1 MLSKESIFALVV
13 ALLALMGYASGLEDN
28 IGQVLLID
36 GPGGYLPDG
45 YLPDGYL
52 PDGYLPDGYLPD
64 GDSLD
69 SYANSAQI
77 QFDNYDTLRDSS
89 INFKNFLNTMGYWEA
104 FFGNWNVWEI
114 E

>member
-36 GPGGYLPDG
+36 GPG
-45 YLPDGYL
+45 
-52 PDGYLPDGYLPD
+52 GYLPDGYLPD

>member
-1 MLSKESIFALVV
+1 MPSKESIFALVV
-13 ALLALMGYASGLEDN
+13 ALLALMGYASGLEDD

-45 YLPDGYL
+45 YLS
-52 PDGYLPDGYLPD
+52 DGYLPD

-69 SYANSAQI
+69 SYANSAQV

-104 FFGNWNVWEI
+104 FFGSWSVWEI

>member
-36 GPGGYLPDG
+36 GPG
-45 YLPDGYL
+45 GYL